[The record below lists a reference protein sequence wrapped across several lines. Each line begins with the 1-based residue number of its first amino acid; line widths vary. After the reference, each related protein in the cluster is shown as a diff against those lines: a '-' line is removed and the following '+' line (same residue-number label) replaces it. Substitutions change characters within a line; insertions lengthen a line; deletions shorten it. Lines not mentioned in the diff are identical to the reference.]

1 MGRPATDKRERLVNA
16 AIERFHKDGYAN
28 TSLADVAKTANVPLG
43 NVFYYFKTKKELATA
58 VIDAWCQRSIDVLTA
73 IEQDLNPLQR
83 LHRFLA
89 QAVAQGEI
97 YVTWGC
103 PLAAL
108 VRDLGKEDDVMKE
121 QVSRIHAVQ
130 YQWLEAQFRQSGF
143 TPEQAQSHSRFLM
156 AGMHGSILLAYA
168 QSNESLIAEEVERL
182 TSWLQGLES

>member
-1 MGRPATDKRERLVNA
+1 MGRPATDKRERLLNA
-16 AIERFHKDGYAN
+16 AIELFHKDGYAN

-58 VIDAWCQRSIDVLTA
+58 VIDVWCQRFIDILTL
-73 IEQDLNPLQR
+73 IEQDPNPLQR

-89 QAVAQGEI
+89 QAVVQGEV

-103 PLAAL
+103 PIAAL
-108 VRDLGKEDDVMKE
+108 TRDMGKEGAAMKG
-121 QVSRIHAVQ
+121 QVSRIYAVQ

-143 TPEQAQSHSRFLM
+143 MPEQAQSHSRFLM
-156 AGMHGSILLAYA
+156 AGLQGSILLAYA
-168 QSNESLIAEEVERL
+168 QSNDSLIAEEVERL